1 MKVLV
6 GLFIQ
11 EKALVG
17 AISVKSSRTFVC
29 SSSGHN
35 RLGDDANDALMAGA
49 GRVLVM
55 AVAVTMARARACSL
69 SAH

>member
-1 MKVLV
+1 MA
-6 GLFIQ
+6 F
-11 EKALVG
+11 
-17 AISVKSSRTFVC
+17 SVIVESSQTFVC

-49 GRVLVM
+49 GQVLVM
-55 AVAVTMARARACSL
+55 AVAVTMARARPCSL

>member
-29 SSSGHN
+29 SFSGHN

-49 GRVLVM
+49 GQVLVM